1 MICFVGPKIYDKIL
15 VISSLIII
23 VFNNN
28 SGFALI
34 SEFSWKGSCASEKV
48 GTEAA
53 YGIFEWPQTSI
64 GDRSTLPC
72 PYNPDSSASR
82 ECLYANQIGGG
93 GGVWAQ
99 SDVEQCN
106 YRNKNS
112 KILFDLAH
120 VIEDNTNKIKSRVL
134 PYNRYHC

>member
-93 GGVWAQ
+93 GGFGPNQMSNNVT
-99 SDVEQCN
+99 
-106 YRNKNS
+106 
-112 KILFDLAH
+112 
-120 VIEDNTNKIKSRVL
+120 IETKTAKFSLIWR
-134 PYNRYHC
+134 R